1 MPKFDI
7 VYILRD
13 DITTE
18 ELKYSLRSVEKNFP
32 HRLVWFVGGQ
42 PKGLKPDVRLPH
54 TQTGETKWAKIKSS
68 MWKVTGD
75 DDLSDDFFL
84 FNDDFFIMKPVKG
97 KFVNF
102 VDGTIMRRVE
112 ELHHDCYGLN
122 AYARTLYKANEELK
136 TLGCPTMNYDVHLPM
151 LLNKKLVRESINK
164 CSSPQ
169 MRSVYGNVNNVPY
182 KVMSDVKV
190 YDKESVPT
198 ESVYL
203 STNDDTFKNGKVGE
217 YIRSS
222 FPDPSRFENG

>member
-7 VYILRD
+7 VYILKD

-169 MRSVYGNVNNVPY
+169 MRSIYGNVNNVPY
-182 KVMSDVKV
+182 KVMPDVKV

-203 STNDDTFKNGKVGE
+203 STNDDTFKDGKVGE

-222 FPDPSRFENG
+222 FPDPS